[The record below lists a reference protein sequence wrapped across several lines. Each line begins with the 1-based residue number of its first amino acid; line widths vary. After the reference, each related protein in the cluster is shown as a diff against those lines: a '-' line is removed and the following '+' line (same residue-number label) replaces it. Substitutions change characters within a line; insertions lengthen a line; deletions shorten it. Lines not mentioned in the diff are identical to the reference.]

1 VARPNLRVIDGAGE
15 DVSADPAAVI
25 SALHAALARADKTI
39 QGLKAQLVD
48 KRANA
53 PRKKE
58 IEEIFEEWKWALKK
72 PRLLLTDDRFDAI
85 EKYLDKGCTRE
96 HFTLMIEALVAYP
109 HVVYGKRRSHG
120 SADSVETDIGY
131 VLEKGRRFEEL
142 VNLGHQAR
150 RANALP
156 S

>member
-1 VARPNLRVIDGAGE
+1 MKSSHLRVIDGAGE
-15 DVSADPAAVI
+15 DVSANAEAVI
-25 SALHAALARADKTI
+25 PALHAALARADKTI

-58 IEEIFEEWKWALKK
+58 IEEVFEEWKWALKRPK
-72 PRLLLTDDRFDAI
+72 LLLTDDRFDAI
-85 EKYLDKGCTRE
+85 EKYLDKGVTRE

-109 HVVYGKRRSHG
+109 YVVYGKRRPHG
-120 SADSVETDIGY
+120 SPDSVETDIGY

-142 VNLGHQAR
+142 VNLGYQLRKQAQ
-150 RANALP
+150 P
-156 S
+156 